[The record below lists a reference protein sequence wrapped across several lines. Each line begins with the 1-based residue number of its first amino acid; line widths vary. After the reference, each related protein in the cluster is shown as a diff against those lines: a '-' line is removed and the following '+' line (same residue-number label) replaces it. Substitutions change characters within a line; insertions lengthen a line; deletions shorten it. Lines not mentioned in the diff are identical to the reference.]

1 MKKIFLLGIL
11 PSVVLLFSSCKKQE
25 DNCNLIPAKIIRY
38 DYDRVIFQLLTN
50 ENIGDANWQDVR
62 TGQQYTNVVSYY
74 NTCAIGAIA
83 NGNPATL
90 YVTLKKTDENLFAR
104 DCFQC
109 LALSQNPPQT
119 KVDFTVVSENQCGQ
133 RNLLK

>member
-25 DNCNLIPAKIIRY
+25 ENCNLIPAKIIRY
-38 DYDRVIFQLLTN
+38 DCDKVIFQLITN
-50 ENIGDANWQDVR
+50 ENIGDANWEDVR

-74 NTCAIGAIA
+74 NTCAIGAIT
-83 NGNPATL
+83 NGNLATL
-90 YVTLKKTDENLFAR
+90 YVNLKKTDENLFAQ
-104 DCFQC
+104 DCNQC
-109 LALSQNPPQT
+109 LAVSQNPPQT
-119 KVDFTVVSENQCGQ
+119 KVDFISVSENQCDQ

>member
-25 DNCNLIPAKIIRY
+25 DNCTLIPAKIIRY
-38 DYDRVIFQLLTN
+38 DCDRVIFQLLTT
-50 ENIGDANWQDVR
+50 ENIGDANWEDVR

-74 NTCAIGAIA
+74 NTCAIGAIT
-83 NGNPATL
+83 NGTPAIL

-104 DCFQC
+104 DCIQC
-109 LALSQNPPQT
+109 LAVSQNPPQT
-119 KVDFTVVSENQCGQ
+119 KVDFTAVFENQCDSK
-133 RNLLK
+133 NLLK